1 MTVFVDTSALY
12 ALLDADDDGHDR
24 AVRGRDAIGVDN
36 LVTHGYV
43 VAETISLVRR
53 RLGAAAAVRVI
64 DEFLPALDI
73 VDVDGELREA
83 ATRAFRAA
91 VRSSVS
97 FVDQTSFVFMRDKE
111 IVRAWALDADFATA
125 GFDLVA

>member
-24 AVRGRDAIGVDN
+24 ALRGRDAIVDDM

-53 RLGAAAAVRVI
+53 RLGPEAAVRVI
-64 DEFLPALDI
+64 EELLPALDI
-73 VDVDGELREA
+73 VDVDAQLREA

-91 VRSSVS
+91 VRSSIS
-97 FVDQTSFVFMRDKE
+97 FVDQTSFVFMRRHE

-125 GFDLVA
+125 GFELIA

>member
-12 ALLDADDDGHDR
+12 ALLDADDDGYDR
-24 AVRGRDAIGVDN
+24 ALRGRDAIVDDM

-53 RLGAAAAVRVI
+53 RLGPEAAVRVI
-64 DEFLPALDI
+64 EELLPALDI
-73 VDVDGELREA
+73 VDVDAQLREA
-83 ATRAFRAA
+83 ATHAFRAA
-91 VRSSVS
+91 VRSSIS
-97 FVDQTSFVFMRDKE
+97 FVDQTSFVFMRRHE

-125 GFDLVA
+125 GFELIA

>member
-24 AVRGRDAIGVDN
+24 ALRGRDAIVDDM

-53 RLGAAAAVRVI
+53 RLGPEAAVRVI
-64 DEFLPALDI
+64 EELLPALDI
-73 VDVDGELREA
+73 VDVDAQLREA

-91 VRSSVS
+91 VRSSIS
-97 FVDQTSFVFMRDKE
+97 FVDQTSFVFMRQHE

-125 GFDLVA
+125 GFELIA

>member
-24 AVRGRDAIGVDN
+24 AVRGRDAVGDDV

-53 RLGAAAAVRVI
+53 RLGAEAAGRLI

-73 VDVDGELREA
+73 VDVDGQLRQA
-83 ATRAFRAA
+83 ATRAYRPA

-97 FVDQTSFVFMRDKE
+97 FVDQTSFQFMRQRE

-125 GFDLVA
+125 GFELVA

>member
-1 MTVFVDTSALY
+1 VTVSLDKGALY

-24 AVRGRDAIGVDN
+24 AVRGRDAIGDDN
-36 LVTHGYV
+36 FVTHGYV

-73 VDVDGELREA
+73 VDVEGEVREA

-111 IVRAWALDADFATA
+111 IVRVWALDADFATA

>member
-1 MTVFVDTSALY
+1 VTVFVDTSALY

-24 AVRGRDAIGVDN
+24 AMRGRDAVADDV
-36 LVTHGYV
+36 LVTHSYV

-53 RLGAAAAVRVI
+53 RLGAEAAVRVI
-64 DEFLPALDI
+64 DELLPALDI
-73 VDVDGELREA
+73 VDVDGQLREA

-91 VRSSVS
+91 VRSSTS
-97 FVDQTSFVFMRDKE
+97 FVDQTSFVFMRQQE

-125 GFDLVA
+125 GFELVA

>member
-1 MTVFVDTSALY
+1 MTVFVDTSALF

-24 AVRGRDAIGVDN
+24 ALRGRNAVADDA

-53 RLGAAAAVRVI
+53 RLGAEAAVRVI
-64 DEFLPALDI
+64 DEFLPTLDI
-73 VDVDGELREA
+73 VDVDGALREE

-91 VRSSVS
+91 VRSSIS
-97 FVDQTSFVFMRDKE
+97 FVDHTSFVFMRQQG
-111 IVRAWALDADFATA
+111 IVRAWTLDADFATA
-125 GFDLVA
+125 GFELVA

>member
-1 MTVFVDTSALY
+1 VTVFVDTSALY

-24 AVRGRDAIGVDN
+24 AMRGRDAVADDV

-53 RLGAAAAVRVI
+53 RLGAEAAVRVI
-64 DEFLPALDI
+64 DELLPALDI
-73 VDVDGELREA
+73 VDVDGQLREA

-91 VRSSVS
+91 VRSSTS
-97 FVDQTSFVFMRDKE
+97 FVDQTSFVFMRRQE
-111 IVRAWALDADFATA
+111 IVRAWALDAGFATA

>member
-24 AVRGRDAIGVDN
+24 AMRGRDAVADDV
-36 LVTHGYV
+36 LVTHSYV

-53 RLGAAAAVRVI
+53 RLGAEAAVRVI
-64 DEFLPALDI
+64 DELLPALDI
-73 VDVDGELREA
+73 VDVDGQLREA

-91 VRSSVS
+91 VRSSTS
-97 FVDQTSFVFMRDKE
+97 FVDQTSFVFMRQQE

-125 GFDLVA
+125 GFELVA